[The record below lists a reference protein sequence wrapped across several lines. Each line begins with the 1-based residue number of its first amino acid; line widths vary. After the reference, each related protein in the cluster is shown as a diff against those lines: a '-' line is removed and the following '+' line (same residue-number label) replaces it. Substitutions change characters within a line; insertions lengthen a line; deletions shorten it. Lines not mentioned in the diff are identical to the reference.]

1 MSTKNEKLS
10 VPSLAQHFD
19 APDDYIGH
27 FGWLCGYSADA
38 LFMND
43 AAERFTRAT
52 EDQRASIGRIS
63 LALMLDPGNSAIS
76 LLDAPSV
83 AHLPFDSTNNPKMP
97 FKLLHAKV
105 ALLGFRHWEHP
116 DRWHLRLLVS
126 TGNWTKQTL
135 EESLDLA
142 WRLDMTSG
150 SLESPNK
157 ETLQNCADLKAI
169 WQFFVWL
176 QKYFNTE
183 VLSIQNVNCIG
194 ETEQAVLSVKSWIDL
209 CIKKA
214 QGTPRFFDN
223 RESSLLA
230 QIASKVKAGSSVKR
244 NYLAMGSG
252 FYESSSKPEEPPKV
266 PLKIVQMLRKAD
278 LLTDSAELAIYVNP
292 KSCQAV
298 ATALSFLNDEGI
310 SVYPANTPTAVF
322 GDKAQR
328 ALHAKFLFSSNYR
341 ESSNT
346 CSSSWVYLGSGNL
359 THPGFA
365 NVMNANSGNL
375 EAGVVFSP
383 GSLYWDDVTKLLPI
397 QRSEEIQGVQQLE
410 VGTDMEQRDVVYIA
424 PPITWLLWHEEKDLT
439 ELRSGDSDTANVEVL
454 RSSGEVCPK
463 TKTGFLWND
472 DRPREVCVRWQHDET
487 TQEARIPIVDKHG
500 RIAAAELTALSLE
513 AAWWQLATFPMPADV
528 DDEDEDEGSGGSS
541 YKETDVNRKVKSSKP
556 ITSYPVRQMMELI
569 ENIAAKQIALNEL
582 DWNTWCVR
590 LEQTLNQAKDSPLVQ
605 YFRENLQLNPL
616 GPLLHAAFRPSF
628 AESSDSEQGKLY
640 EDVLKK
646 VEESWQVNKLSTIGD
661 MQ

>member
-43 AAERFTRAT
+43 AVERFTHAT
-52 EDQRASIGRIS
+52 EDQRASLGLVS

-76 LLDAPSV
+76 LLDAPGV
-83 AHLPFDSTNNPKMP
+83 AHLPFDSKNNPKMP

-105 ALLGFRHWEHP
+105 ALLGFRHREHP
-116 DRWHLRLLVS
+116 DRWYLRLLVS
-126 TGNWTKQTL
+126 TGNWTRQTL

-142 WRLDMTSG
+142 WRLDMTSEA
-150 SLESPNK
+150 LENSSK
-157 ETLQNCADLKAI
+157 EALQNCADIKAV
-169 WQFFVWL
+169 WFFFDWL

-183 VLSIQNVNCIG
+183 VLSIQNANCIG

-209 CIKKA
+209 CVRKA
-214 QGTPRFFDN
+214 QGAPRFFDN
-223 RESSLLA
+223 RKKSLLA
-230 QIASKVKAGSSVKR
+230 QIAEKVKVGKSVKR

-252 FYESSSKPEEPPKV
+252 FYESSSNSEEPPKV
-266 PLKIVQMLRKAD
+266 PLKIVQTLHKAA

-292 KSCQAV
+292 KSCQAI
-298 ATALSFLNDEGI
+298 ASALDSLNREGI
-310 SVYPANTPTAVF
+310 SVYSANTPVVVF
-322 GDKAQR
+322 GDKSQR
-328 ALHAKFLFSSNYR
+328 TLHAKFLFSSNYR
-341 ESSNT
+341 KSSNT

-359 THPGFA
+359 THPGFTNA
-365 NVMNANSGNL
+365 MNTSSGNL
-375 EAGVVFSP
+375 EAGVVFFP

-397 QRSEEIQGVQQLE
+397 QRSEEVKGAQQLE
-410 VGTDMEQRDVVYIA
+410 VGTDMEQRDVAYIA
-424 PPITWLLWHEEKDLT
+424 PPMTWLLWHEEKYLT
-439 ELRSGDSDTANVEVL
+439 ELRFGDSDTANVEIL
-454 RSSGEVCPK
+454 RSSGETCPK

-472 DRPREVCVRWQHDET
+472 DRPREVCIRWQHDEA
-487 TQEARIPIVDKHG
+487 TQEARIPIVDKYG

-528 DDEDEDEGSGGSS
+528 TDEDAGDADA
-541 YKETDVNRKVKSSKP
+541 KKNTNRKGKVSKP

-569 ENIAAKQIALNEL
+569 ENIAAKQTALNEL
-582 DWNTWCVR
+582 DWNAWCVR
-590 LEQTLNQAKDSPLVQ
+590 LEQTLNQAKDSSLVQ

-616 GPLLHAAFRPSF
+616 DPLRHAAFRPSF
-628 AESSDSEQGKLY
+628 AESNDSKQGKLY
-640 EDVLKK
+640 DDILKK
-646 VEESWQVNKLSTIGD
+646 IEEGWKVNKLKTIGD